1 MLVKFWGVFSA
12 VHTFHYSLQQFKE
25 SYHHC
30 QSKLICSLKINLPF
44 LGVYCISSHFFFLP
58 VMVWHVFISMNNK
71 AMYNSRQL
79 SFKIWRGGKKHNL
92 QHKYIRFL
100 YKKHHMYWSKWLSL
114 QYLMLKR
121 ELIVLH
127 VISAYYR
134 IQAVPNRKIDKKAS
148 ALESH
153 TSKL

>member
-1 MLVKFWGVFSA
+1 ML
-12 VHTFHYSLQQFKE
+12 
-25 SYHHC
+25 
-30 QSKLICSLKINLPF
+30 SKQINLFFENQSSFF
-44 LGVYCISSHFFFLP
+44 LGVYCISSHIFCHWWFDTFLSP
-58 VMVWHVFISMNNK
+58 WTTKPCIIPCNCLLR
-71 AMYNSRQL
+71 YE
-79 SFKIWRGGKKHNL
+79 GGKKPNL

-127 VISAYYR
+127 VISVYYP

-148 ALESH
+148 TLELH

>member
-1 MLVKFWGVFSA
+1 ML
-12 VHTFHYSLQQFKE
+12 
-25 SYHHC
+25 
-30 QSKLICSLKINLPF
+30 SKQINLFFENQSSFF
-44 LGVYCISSHFFFLP
+44 LGVYCISSHIFLP
-58 VMVWHVFISMNNK
+58 LMAWHVFISMNNK
-71 AMYNSRQL
+71 AMYNSMQL
-79 SFKIWRGGKKHNL
+79 SFKIWREKNPNL

-127 VISAYYR
+127 VISVYYP

-148 ALESH
+148 RLELH